1 MIRAVKSIRGGRIIR
16 FREEGRRICCSCFF
30 PLCVRA
36 CVCFYSFFPP
46 PSFLL
51 FLEKQGARQWP
62 ATTTTSFP
70 IYALSGTDCALTRN
84 RRNRNAERCGRFTT
98 WWRFVVDRWETNDA
112 FFPPPP
118 SRGSYLSL
126 FLSPRWSEK

>member
-1 MIRAVKSIRGGRIIR
+1 MLLV
-16 FREEGRRICCSCFF
+16 FF
-30 PLCVRA
+30 SFVRT
-36 CVCFYSFFPP
+36 CVCVFLLLFSP

-84 RRNRNAERCGRFTT
+84 RRNRNAGRCGRFTT

-118 SRGSYLSL
+118 SYLSL